1 MRDAALSLDR
11 DLSSR
16 YRVFIGPGKPGKS
29 WNFTLPFSRTGKPRS
44 KTTGPEMPG
53 NLFNLSKKSFQN
65 LRYKKCMKTVRR
77 IDFEILGMKGFK
89 VEFGVLEKSIQVLEK
104 SLKFISENGY
114 EPCR

>member
-29 WNFTLPFSRTGKPRS
+29 WNFTLTFSRTGKPRL

-53 NLFNLSKKSFQN
+53 NLFNLSNKVF
-65 LRYKKCMKTVRR
+65 R
-77 IDFEILGMKGFK
+77 IYVIRN
-89 VEFGVLEKSIQVLEK
+89 V
-104 SLKFISENGY
+104 
-114 EPCR
+114 